1 MIAIAA
7 RKLGIFA
14 RSMASKKLYHRG
26 QICSLRIT
34 DMAFE
39 GKGIAKVENEGKR
52 YVVFI
57 PNTIP
62 GQLVECRMVKVK
74 NSYAEAKLIRIVEH
88 SELEVP
94 HNYAPIPGAPYL
106 SLPIEKQREYKQ
118 STTLELYRRIGKLE
132 DVESYFEEYLE
143 SPRLLHYRN
152 KMEYSFG
159 SVYVEPGEAEFKDGF
174 ALGFKKRGQWLAVEP
189 LSGDSGMFDA
199 QLENFLPKLSR
210 WFEER
215 GHSGWHGKKHS
226 GFCRMLAVRKSFRD
240 DQLLLNFVSS
250 SSELEKFDREAFI
263 QLFEDEFGKRLGGLI
278 HTINDD
284 IGDRPKASEGERNL
298 LAGKEAVEEYIHGL
312 RFEISVESFFQ
323 TNPASAELLY
333 QKALDYV
340 KEDKP
345 DSKPVILDLFAG
357 TGTIT
362 QLLAQAVP
370 SAEVIGVEIVPEAVE
385 DAKRSAEAN
394 GFKDLK
400 FFAADVGKFLLEHP
414 QYQNRIH
421 TLTLDPP
428 RAGIAP
434 KTLRKVIRL
443 GAERIVY
450 ISCNPAT
457 QARDLQILAEFGYG
471 LKKFS
476 LVDQF
481 PHTAHI
487 ESVALFEKISR

>member
-1 MIAIAA
+1 MPVFAA

-14 RSMASKKLYHRG
+14 RSMAGKKKYHRG
-26 QICSLRIT
+26 QICELRIT

-39 GKGIAKVENEGKR
+39 GKGIAKIETEEGR
-52 YVVFI
+52 YVVFV

-74 NSYAEAKLIRIVEH
+74 NAYAEAKLIRIIER
-88 SELEVP
+88 SELEVA
-94 HNYAPIPGAPYL
+94 HDFAGIPGAPYI
-106 SLPIEKQREYKQ
+106 SLPIAQQRAYKQ
-118 STTLELYRRIGKLE
+118 ETTLELYKRIGKLE
-132 DVESYFEEYLE
+132 AVETLFDEYIE

-159 SVYVEPGEAEFKDGF
+159 AVFVQPGAAKFQDGF
-174 ALGFKKRGQWLAVEP
+174 ALGFKMRGQWLAVEALP
-189 LSGDSGMFDA
+189 ADSGMFDA
-199 QLENFLPKLSR
+199 QLENFLPKLSE
-210 WFEER
+210 WFQSE
-215 GHSGWHGKKHS
+215 GHSAWHGKKLE
-226 GFCRMLAVRKSFRD
+226 GFCRMLAVRKSFKQD
-240 DQLLLNFVSS
+240 KLLINFVSS
-250 SSELEKFDREAFI
+250 SSELDRFDKATFSKMIEA
-263 QLFEDEFGKRLGGLI
+263 EFGDRLGGLI

-284 IGDRPKASEGERNL
+284 VGDRPKASEGKRIL
-298 LAGKEAVEEYIHGL
+298 LLGKEHLQEDIHGL
-312 RFEISVESFFQ
+312 SFDISVESFFQ

-370 SAEVIGVEIVPEAVE
+370 KAEIIGVEIVPEAVE
-385 DAKRSAEAN
+385 DAKRSAKAN
-394 GFKDLK
+394 GLDQLK
-400 FFAADVGKFLLEHP
+400 FFASDVGKFLLEHP
-414 QYQNRIH
+414 EYQSRIH

-457 QARDLQILAEFGYG
+457 QARDLQILSEFGYR

-487 ESVALFEKISR
+487 ESVALFEKINR